1 MSSLRF
7 FLHSSD
13 TSTTSATFLT
23 LNLTDNAALP
33 PTMPST
39 TFKFTFSKESREL
52 SLFVDGSTTDSNWL
66 TFVLFK
72 KIQSWMESCVTK
84 NDQLQI
90 ESHSLISSEL
100 YNEVY
105 AELKE
110 KYGKKLEESW
120 EESTDP
126 KKFIYED
133 IAIAS
138 YLISLWKND
147 RKGDNL
153 QSFCDLGCGNG
164 LLVFILSQEGH
175 RGYGID
181 LRKRKIWDKFPA
193 ETDLRENA
201 IVPSDQS
208 LFTDVDWIIG
218 NHSDELSPW
227 ISILAARSSFRSK
240 YFLLPCCAFEFSGEK
255 YQRKSGAK
263 SQYLS
268 YIDYLM
274 EISNVCGFADT
285 KLDRLKIPST
295 KRICLIGTQRN
306 YKEENFQHQCEKI
319 QNFINATNSQ
329 QTKGSSEK
337 WSTSFTPRE
346 KLEAV
351 KNCTKIDKMLS
362 DSIVKRIFEKV
373 LSLET
378 LSDGWSSGGILPL
391 PEAVKLVSQDE
402 LKQLKSECGGLQTL
416 LKNKH
421 QIFHIYNGSIQ
432 IRAPKKL
439 SENLISARSMKRNV
453 VKTVPCYFFLNH
465 PNSCPILDDDCC
477 YIH

>member
-1 MSSLRF
+1 MHSL
-7 FLHSSD
+7 D
-13 TSTTSATFLT
+13 TSTTSATFHVLS
-23 LNLTDNAALP
+23 LDDNVTLP
-33 PTMPST
+33 PSMPSSKY
-39 TFKFTFSKESREL
+39 KFSFSSESREL
-52 SLFVDGSTTDSNWL
+52 SLFVDDPKDSNWL

-72 KIQSWMESCVTK
+72 KIQSWMESCVSK
-84 NDQLQI
+84 SDQQQI
-90 ESHSLISSEL
+90 ESHQLISSEI

-110 KYGKKLEESW
+110 KYGKKLEEGW

-138 YLISLWKND
+138 YLIVLWKQE
-147 RKGDNL
+147 RKGENL
-153 QSFCDLGCGNG
+153 QSFVDLGCGNG
-164 LLVFILSQEGH
+164 LLVYILSQEGH

-181 LRKRKIWDKFPA
+181 LRKRKIWDKFPP
-193 ETDLRENA
+193 ETDLREAA
-201 IVPSDQS
+201 IVPSDKS
-208 LFTDVDWIIG
+208 LFADVDWIIG

-227 ISILAARSSFRSK
+227 IGVISARSSFRSK

-268 YIDYLM
+268 YMDYLM

-295 KRICLIGTQRN
+295 KRICLIGTQRSQG
-306 YKEENFQHQCEKI
+306 EENFQLQCENI
-319 QNFINATNSQ
+319 QNFINAANSHQTN
-329 QTKGSSEK
+329 GNSEN

-362 DSIVKRIFEKV
+362 DSIVKRIFDKV
-373 LSLET
+373 LSLSET
-378 LSDGWSSGGILPL
+378 FCDDYKGWHHGGELPL
-391 PEAVKLVSQDE
+391 PEAVKVVSQDE
-402 LKQLKSECGGLQTL
+402 LKKLKSECGGLQTL
-416 LKNKH
+416 LRNKH
-421 QIFHIYNGSIQ
+421 QIFHIHGGSIR
-432 IRAPKKL
+432 IRKPKKI
-439 SENLISARSMKRNV
+439 SENLVSQRSLKRNV

-465 PNSCPILDDDCC
+465 PDGCPIQDDDCC